1 MTSFTN
7 LTTDAAFNANINE
20 IKSKIPSITNFAS
33 TSDVAAIENKISNVS
48 NLVINYYNTISNYK
62 LAITQKLVKLK
73 RNY

>member
-48 NLVINYYNTISNYK
+48 NLVINYCNTISNYK